1 MLTHGEHVHH
11 GLLTRGAL
19 MRARGLPAGAVC
31 VAGMK
36 SRSLPLTVLGI
47 REPEIKFLARGFFV
61 RRDPQPY
68 AW

>member
-1 MLTHGEHVHH
+1 MVSTCITVCLPAVQ
-11 GLLTRGAL
+11 

-61 RRDPQPY
+61 RRDPQP
-68 AW
+68 